1 MKLAPYIACICEGS
15 AESAIID
22 ILVDNNLLIFT
33 REDMLEENVIRCR
46 SAKTFEE
53 RFLRKGFK
61 DQISVIRILDSRR
74 EEFRLSKAYE
84 KKVDVINVITAPEI
98 EMLIIHSEGAYERFK
113 RSGKKP
119 SEFCKADLRMYNEKS
134 YDFVK
139 DYFSNP
145 QTLVNAIKAPRL
157 PCVGQ
162 KALHRKT
169 IPPQKKKP
177 TVGKCEGRVAK
188 QRKSPALKNRIS
200 EIKEAHLVT
209 IRLA

>member
-15 AESAIID
+15 AETAIID
-22 ILVDNNLLIFT
+22 VLVDNNLLIFT

-119 SEFCKADLRMYNEKS
+119 SEFCKADLRIGSSQRRTTMIERS
-134 YDFVK
+134 TVSGTITRRLFPEM
-139 DYFSNP
+139 FSMRP
-145 QTLVNAIKAPRL
+145 IICAHPGRIK
-157 PCVGQ
+157 
-162 KALHRKT
+162 RK
-169 IPPQKKKP
+169 I
-177 TVGKCEGRVAK
+177 
-188 QRKSPALKNRIS
+188 
-200 EIKEAHLVT
+200 
-209 IRLA
+209 IRCQF